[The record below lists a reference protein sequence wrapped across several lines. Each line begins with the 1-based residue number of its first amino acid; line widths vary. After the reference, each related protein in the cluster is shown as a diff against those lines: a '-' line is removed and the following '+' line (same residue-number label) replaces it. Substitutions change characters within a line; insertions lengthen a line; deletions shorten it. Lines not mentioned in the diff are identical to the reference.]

1 MLILLGAAKRFLR
14 FLDVGPEEVR
24 RVGTMFCLFFFLL
37 AANSV
42 LKILRDSVFL
52 ANHSVTELPYL
63 YLSVA
68 FLSGVIIAAYTRHT
82 ARAPIYQLIV
92 ASNAFILSNTIL
104 FWFLRTFF
112 DAGWL
117 HYAFYIWSAMVGA
130 ITITQSWTFASEL
143 FDLPEATRFYGIF
156 TAGGTL
162 GGAAGAFGVK
172 WAVLPFV
179 ETNQLFWFAAAFIA
193 AACGVAF
200 LARKERRTAAAE
212 TPKASKYTKDVAE
225 KNSFHLL
232 HGSRYL
238 QVIAGMIFV
247 SVLVSTLIDFQFKAA
262 VKTSYPSEKVLTDFF
277 STYYTWLYV
286 VTFLAQVVLTRKFL
300 AVLGVIPSLLLTPAV
315 LGMGSTGIMVWPG
328 LFTATA
334 TRLADV
340 ALRTSIHRSGI
351 EILYIPVTAEV
362 KRRLKTFL
370 DVVVERLGDAT
381 AGFIIL
387 VYTAVWRTSDVTE
400 VHFICIG
407 LILVWIFLASLM
419 RSGFLRAPGT
429 ELEPRTLSHPEKD

>member
-1 MLILLGAAKRFLR
+1 
-14 FLDVGPEEVR
+14 
-24 RVGTMFCLFFFLL
+24 MFCLFFFLL

-42 LKILRDSVFL
+42 FKILRDSIFL
-52 ANHSVTELPYL
+52 GNHSVGELPYL

-68 FLSGVIIAAYTRHT
+68 FLAGAIIATYTRYS
-82 ARAPIYQLIV
+82 ARAPIYRLIV
-92 ASNAFILSNTIL
+92 ASNAFIFFNTIL

-130 ITITQSWTFASEL
+130 IAITQSWTFASEL

-162 GGAAGAFGVK
+162 GGAVGAFGAK

-200 LARKERRTAAAE
+200 LARKERRTAAGE
-212 TPKASKYTKDVAE
+212 TSKVSKNIRDVAE
-225 KNSFHLL
+225 KSSYHLL
-232 HGSRYL
+232 RSSRYL

-247 SVLVSTLIDFQFKAA
+247 SVVVSTLIDFQFKAA
-262 VKTSYPSEKVLTDFF
+262 VKESYPSEKVLTGFF
-277 STYYTWLYV
+277 SSYYAWLYV
-286 VTFLAQVVLTRKFL
+286 VTLLTQLFLTGKLL
-300 AVLGVIPSLLLTPAV
+300 NILGLVPSLLLTPAV
-315 LGMGSTGIMVWPG
+315 LWVGSIGIMVWPG

-334 TRLADV
+334 TRMADV
-340 ALRTSIHRSGI
+340 ALRTSIHRSGM
-351 EILYIPVTAEV
+351 EILYIPVTAAV
-362 KRRLKTFL
+362 KKRLKTFL
-370 DVVVERLGDAT
+370 DVVVERLGDAA

-387 VYTAVWRTSDVTE
+387 VYIILWRKSDVTE

-407 LILVWIFLASLM
+407 LIFVWAFLASLM
-419 RSGFLRAPGT
+419 RRRFLDAPHTGL
-429 ELEPRTLSHPEKD
+429 ELRTLSHPEKE